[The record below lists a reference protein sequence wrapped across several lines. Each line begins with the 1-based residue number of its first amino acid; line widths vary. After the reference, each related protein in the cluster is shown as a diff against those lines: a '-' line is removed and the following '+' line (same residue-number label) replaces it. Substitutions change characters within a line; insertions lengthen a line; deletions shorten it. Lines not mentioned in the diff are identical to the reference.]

1 MATSPNNQAIK
12 HSGQVFTPAF
22 LVKLILDYASYVPNH
37 ILQKHIIDN
46 SCGDGAF
53 LCEIVARY
61 CQEYKRIHGHIEGL
75 EKELSQYI
83 HGIELDDSAYEN
95 CLYNLEQ
102 TALAFGL
109 SRVQWDIS
117 HANALS
123 VIRFDGKMDFV
134 VGNPPYVRVH
144 NLAED
149 YDIVKTFRFAKEG
162 MTDLYLVFF
171 ELGFRMLNETGRL
184 CYITP
189 NSWLSSTA
197 AAKMRNYIMTY
208 RNLVGIIDLGH
219 YQAFDNATTYTAIAL
234 FDVRH
239 ATDTVDYFKY
249 SPESRNKILV
259 DTLSYQ
265 EMAIG
270 GSFYVASKED
280 LALLRAIKTSPRTKY
295 ANVKNGFATLADKVF
310 ILDIPFKD
318 LTIPVLKA
326 STGKWHR
333 GFFPY
338 DAQGKPLSKDEIF
351 SHQEIAIYLNR
362 NKQTLL
368 KKRTEKQKPDWY
380 LYGRTQALKDV
391 FEKKYS
397 INTII
402 RDISTVKLIEVP
414 VGSGLYS
421 GLYILTSVSYEILA
435 DVIKS
440 EEFIAYVKMLKNYKS
455 GGYYTFNSK
464 DLEQYLNYKL
474 SQHVQAKNF
483 VPIDKCRI
491 SGGNLELF

>member
-1 MATSPNNQAIK
+1 MATAPNHRAIK

-22 LVKLILDYASYVPNH
+22 LVKLMLDYASYVPDN

-61 CQEYKRIHGHIEGL
+61 CREYERIHGHVEGL
-75 EKELSQYI
+75 EKELAQYI

-95 CLYNLEQ
+95 CLYNLTQ

-109 SRVQWDIS
+109 GRIQWDIL

-123 VIRFDGKMDFV
+123 VTRFDGKMDFV

-149 YDIVKTFRFAKEG
+149 YDTVKTFRFAKEG

-189 NSWLSSTA
+189 SSWLSSMA

-208 RNLVGIIDLGH
+208 RNWVGIIDLGH

-239 ATDTVDYFKY
+239 ATNTVDYFRY
-249 SPESRNKILV
+249 SPEIRNKIFV

-265 EMAIG
+265 ELAIG
-270 GSFYVASKED
+270 GDFYVASKKN
-280 LALLRAIKTSPRTKY
+280 LALLRAIKTRPRTRY

-310 ILDIPFKD
+310 ILDVPFKE

-338 DAQGKPLSKDEIF
+338 NTQGKPLPKDEIF
-351 SHQEIAIYLNR
+351 SRREIAVYLNR

-368 KKRTEKQKPDWY
+368 KSRTEEENPDWY

-402 RDISTVKLIEVP
+402 RDISTIKLIEVP
-414 VGSGLYS
+414 VGAGLYS
-421 GLYILTSVSYEILA
+421 GLYILTHVSYEILA
-435 DVIKS
+435 DIIKS
-440 EEFIAYVKMLKNYKS
+440 EEFVAYVKMLKNYKS

-483 VPIDKCRI
+483 VPVDQRSI

>member
-1 MATSPNNQAIK
+1 M
-12 HSGQVFTPAF
+12 
-22 LVKLILDYASYVPNH
+22 VKLILDFASYVPDN

-46 SCGDGAF
+46 SCGNGAF
-53 LCEIVARY
+53 LCEIAARY
-61 CQEYKRIHGHIEGL
+61 CQEYKRVHGHIEGL
-75 EKELSQYI
+75 ANELSQYI
-83 HGIELDDSAYEN
+83 HGIELDDSAYEE

-102 TALAFGL
+102 TASAFGL
-109 SRVQWDIS
+109 EHIQWDIS

-123 VIRFDGKMDFV
+123 ITRFNGEMDFV

-149 YDIVKTFRFAKEG
+149 YDAVKTFRFAKEG

-189 NSWLSSTA
+189 NSWLSSMA

-208 RNLVGIIDLGH
+208 RNLVGIIDLEH

-249 SPESRNKILV
+249 SPESRDKIFV
-259 DTLSYQ
+259 DTVSY
-265 EMAIG
+265 EELAIG
-270 GSFYVASKED
+270 GDFYIASKEN
-280 LALLRAIKTSPRTKY
+280 LALLRAIKAQPRTKY

-310 ILDIPFKD
+310 ILDVPFEE

-351 SHQEIAIYLNR
+351 SRREIAVYLNR

-368 KKRTEKQKPDWY
+368 KSRTEEQNPDWY

-402 RDISTVKLIEVP
+402 RDISTIKLIEVP

-421 GLYILTSVSYEILA
+421 GLYILTRVPYEILA
-435 DVIKS
+435 EIIKS
-440 EEFIAYVKMLKNYKS
+440 EAFIAYVKMLKNYKS

-474 SQHVQAKNF
+474 SQHVQAKHF
-483 VPIDKCRI
+483 VPVDQCRI